1 MTRRKEAQTGHAPG
15 VASAPARPGAPPKEP
30 DPAQER
36 ELQVANEA
44 LNELT
49 ARYRALFDTNPQP
62 ILVWDLETLRIL
74 DANDAAIRRY
84 GWTLEEFRKI
94 TLKDVRP
101 PETVPRLIKWLAQNH
116 EGITRSGIF
125 RHHTKSGEEF
135 DAEVISH
142 PLTFSGRMAR
152 LSVVSDVT
160 ERVHSEAVLR
170 ASEAHLRSI
179 LDSAL
184 DAVVGMDESGLI
196 TFWSPSA
203 ERMFGWPRDEA
214 LGKVLADLIVPERY
228 RKAHVKGIRRFL
240 ETGDGPV
247 LGRRIEMA
255 GLNSRGEEF
264 PIELM
269 ITALRTD
276 GSWSFTAF
284 CTDLSE
290 RRRTEV
296 EIRRYADIVRNI
308 PIGLTVLCLEDR
320 NDANSFRML
329 ARNPAGSRLAPGR
342 DEEVLNRRVV
352 DLPPEIVNTD
362 VLEQYRDVVLTGI
375 GRDLGDFQFNAR
387 EGGKRLFALR
397 AFPLPNDCVGVAYED
412 VTERRQ
418 AEESRS
424 RLAAIVESSDDA
436 IVSTDLENVI
446 QTWNPGAEHIFG
458 YSAEEMIG
466 RNSAFLIPDDRIA
479 ELEGAIE
486 RLMGGEGFEVL
497 ETERLRR
504 DGTPVVVSLILS
516 PIRDAFGRLIGT
528 SAFMRDLTVGKRSEK
543 ELRESEARYRQ
554 LFETAPV
561 GIFQSARDG
570 TLMTANEELARLL
583 GYDSVVELMGRNL
596 TEIYYDPEQREA
608 AIRAYPPFGQVAE
621 LELTWKRRDGTPV
634 QVQLNVRAVKD
645 ELGETR
651 YFEGFVR
658 DVTQRV
664 RLEEQLRQSQKMEAI
679 GRLAG
684 GIAHDFNNLLT
695 AILGY
700 SDLALAEVNESASLQ
715 FMLSE
720 IRNAGER
727 AAALTR
733 QLLAFSRRQVL
744 QPQILDLNAVV
755 QDILQMLH
763 RLIGEDVRL
772 VTRLDPALEPVQAD
786 PGQLQQVL
794 LNLAVNARDAMPEG
808 GDLTLETG
816 NLVLDEVDARAY
828 PGAAPGAY
836 VRLSVTDTGIGMD
849 SATLARVFEPFFT
862 TKEPGKG
869 TGLGLSTVY
878 GIVQQTGGQIGVRSA
893 PGEGAT
899 FDILLPRADATPI
912 EASSAREGETHVPS
926 GSGTVLLAE
935 DEVAVRGLICGILES
950 DGYKVIESASAS
962 EALAKSRAHEG
973 PIRLF
978 LTDLIMPGASVT
990 EVVAQLRKERPE
1002 MKFVYMSGY
1011 TELAAGRPRALE
1023 AGTTFIQKP
1032 FMRAG
1037 LLAVVKT
1044 TLEKEAS

>member
-1 MTRRKEAQTGHAPG
+1 M
-15 VASAPARPGAPPKEP
+15 ARPQARPQATRENSI
-30 DPAQER
+30 PAGDLRVTSET
-36 ELQVANEA
+36 LA
-44 LNELT
+44 ELT
-49 ARYRALFDTNPQP
+49 ARYQALFDTNPHP
-62 ILVWDLETLRIL
+62 IFVWDLETLAIL
-74 DANDAAIRRY
+74 DVNDAAVRRY
-84 GWTLEEFRKI
+84 GWTLEEFRQL

-101 PETVPRLIKWLAQNH
+101 PENVPRLIEWLAYH
-116 EGITRSGIF
+116 RDGVSRVGVF
-125 RHHTKSGEEF
+125 RHRTKSGEEF
-135 DAEVISH
+135 DAEVIAH
-142 PLTFSGRMAR
+142 PITYVGRKAR
-152 LSVVSDVT
+152 LTMISDIT
-160 ERVHSEAVLR
+160 ERVRSEGVLR
-170 ASEAHLRSI
+170 ASEAHLRAI

-184 DAVVGMDESGLI
+184 DAVVGMDDRGMI
-196 TFWSPSA
+196 TFWNPSA
-203 ERMFGWPRDEA
+203 ERMFGWARDEA
-214 LGKVLADLIVPERY
+214 LGRPLVDLVVPPRDRESF
-228 RKAHVKGIRRFL
+228 VQGIRQFL
-240 ETGDGPV
+240 ETGESPM
-247 LGRRIEMA
+247 LGRRTERA
-255 GLNSRGEEF
+255 GRNRGGEEF

-269 ITALRTD
+269 VTALRT
-276 GSWSFTAF
+276 GTSWSFTAF

-296 EIRRYADIVRNI
+296 EIRRYANIVRNI

-320 NDANSFRML
+320 DDAKSFRLL
-329 ARNPAGSRLAPGR
+329 ARNPAGSRMAPGR
-342 DEEVLNRRVV
+342 DEDVLNHRVV
-352 DLPPEIVNTD
+352 DLPREIVNTD
-362 VLEQYRDVVLTGI
+362 VLEQYREIVLTGV
-375 GRDLGDFQFNAR
+375 GRDLGDIPFEVR
-387 EGGKRLFALR
+387 GTGRRLYAVR
-397 AFPLPNDCVGVAYED
+397 AFPLPDDCVGVAYED
-412 VTERRQ
+412 VTERRH
-418 AEESRS
+418 AEDSRA
-424 RLAAIVESSDDA
+424 RLAAIVESTDDA
-436 IVSTDLENVI
+436 IISTDLDNVI
-446 QTWNPGAEHIFG
+446 QTWNPGAETIFG
-458 YSAEEMIG
+458 YAAVEMIG
-466 RNSAFLIPDDRIA
+466 RDAAFMIPDDRVA
-479 ELEGAIE
+479 ELEAAVE

-504 DGTPVVVSLILS
+504 DGTPVVVSLTLS
-516 PIRDAFGRLIGT
+516 PIRDSTGRLIGT
-528 SAFMRDLTVGKRSEK
+528 SSFMRDLTHGKRSEK
-543 ELRESEARYRQ
+543 ELRASEARYRQ

-561 GIFQSARDG
+561 GIYQSARDG
-570 TLMTANEELARLL
+570 TLMTANAELAHLL

-596 TEIYYDPEQREA
+596 GEIYYDPEQREPT
-608 AIRAYPPFGQVAE
+608 ISAYQPFGQVAD
-621 LELTWKRRDGTPV
+621 LEVTWKRRDGTPV
-634 QVQLNVRAVKD
+634 QIQLNAREVKD
-645 ELGETR
+645 EHGDTL
-651 YFEGFVR
+651 YVEGFVR

-700 SDLALAEVNESASLQ
+700 SDLALAEVSENASLQ
-715 FMLSE
+715 FMLTE
-720 IRNAGER
+720 IRSAGDR

-816 NLVLDEVDARAY
+816 NLVLDEDDARAY
-828 PGAAPGAY
+828 PNATPGAY
-836 VRLSVTDTGIGMD
+836 VRLSVTDTGVGMD

-899 FDILLPRADATPI
+899 FDILLPRADTTPA
-912 EASSAREGETHVPS
+912 EVSSVQEDDAHVPS

-935 DEVAVRGLICGILES
+935 DEVAVRGLVRGILES
-950 DGYKVIESASAS
+950 DGYQVIEGGSAS
-962 EALAKSRAHEG
+962 EALEKARAHDG
-973 PIRLF
+973 PIRLM
-978 LTDLIMPGASVT
+978 LTDLVMPGASVA

-1002 MKFVYMSGY
+1002 MQFVYMSGY
-1011 TELAAGRPRALE
+1011 TELAAGSPRALE
-1023 AGTTFIQKP
+1023 PGTHFIHKP

-1037 LLAVVKT
+1037 LLAVVRSA
-1044 TLEKEAS
+1044 LESEAA